1 MNIKTWDELRE
12 PDDRT
17 LHFTSWGLGAK
28 MKPENAARYQQEVVG
43 SLELDPA
50 VADGTRR
57 SFDRLRMVFG
67 YGVMCYDLFTPRS

>member
-1 MNIKTWDELRE
+1 
-12 PDDRT
+12 
-17 LHFTSWGLGAK
+17 